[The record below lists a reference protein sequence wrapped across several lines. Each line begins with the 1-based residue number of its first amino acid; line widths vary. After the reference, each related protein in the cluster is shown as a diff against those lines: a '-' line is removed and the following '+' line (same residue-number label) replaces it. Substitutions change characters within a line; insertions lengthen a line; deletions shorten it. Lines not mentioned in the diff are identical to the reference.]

1 MNNTVNILSRSNQL
15 VNLTEKIDD
24 NINNSEKY
32 EFEYDI
38 NDIEQ
43 NFIQYINIDSY
54 NMGLIPDNV
63 SISTMSLTCSL
74 GTPFNV
80 ANIWK
85 YMILEHDNIVS
96 IKTDKGIRRLNDL
109 GAEFINSVN
118 KNSDRNFSNQNTI
131 IVRSRDD
138 KYLNIK
144 LFKNGSIQMT
154 GCKDL
159 VDANI
164 VINKLVKKLKERL
177 FIKKQDG
184 NNLLTEVK
192 FVKNINDLNVTNFK
206 INLINTNF
214 GISYYINKEELFT
227 LLTSKGILCR
237 ITTNHACVNI
247 KHKIINPENNIESL
261 VSIFVFQTGNI
272 IITGAKKSEEVR
284 NAYNFIVNFLNQN
297 KSKIMKKNIA
307 NVLTIEDLKEVLEDS

>member
-1 MNNTVNILSRSNQL
+1 MNNTVNALSRSNQL

-38 NDIEQ
+38 NDIDQ
-43 NFIQYINIDSY
+43 NFIQYINIESH
-54 NMGLIPDNV
+54 NMNIIPENV

-109 GAEFINSVN
+109 GTEFINSVN
-118 KNSDRNFSNQNTI
+118 KNSDKNFSNQNTI
-131 IVRSRDD
+131 IVQSRDD
-138 KYLNIK
+138 KYLNVK

-164 VINKLVKKLKERL
+164 VINKLVKKLKETL

-192 FVKNINDLNVTNFK
+192 FVKNINDLNVTKFK

-272 IITGAKKSEEVR
+272 IITGAKKAEEVR

>member
-118 KNSDRNFSNQNTI
+118 KNSNKNFSNQNTI
-131 IVRSRDD
+131 IVQSRDD

-164 VINKLVKKLKERL
+164 VINKLVKKLKETL

-192 FVKNINDLNVTNFK
+192 FVENINDLNVTNFK

-272 IITGAKKSEEVR
+272 IITGAKKAEEVR

>member
-1 MNNTVNILSRSNQL
+1 MNNTVNALSRSNQL